1 MLVMKHSYSQDG
13 AEGYGA
19 EEEEEED
26 DLMMD
31 DGPNTSQHH
40 MHHHQIHHGTS
51 GLDHTVH
58 RTLSNDF

>member
-1 MLVMKHSYSQDG
+1 MKHSYSQDG
-13 AEGYGA
+13 AEGYTA
-19 EEEEEED
+19 EEDD

-31 DGPNTSQHH
+31 DGPTTSRHH
-40 MHHHQIHHGTS
+40 IHHHQIHHGMA